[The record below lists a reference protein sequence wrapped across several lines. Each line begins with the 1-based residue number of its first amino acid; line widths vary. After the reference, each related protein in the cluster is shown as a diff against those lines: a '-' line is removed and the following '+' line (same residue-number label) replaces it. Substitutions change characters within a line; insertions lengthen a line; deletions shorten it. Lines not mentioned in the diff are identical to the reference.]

1 MNYYGYTVYD
11 NGDIMRKDGKG
22 MLKPSKD
29 KMGYLKVSILINKK
43 PINMRVHRI
52 VALCYIENPDNKPE
66 VDHILCKEITNNNVS
81 NLRWATRTEQMINRG
96 ISCNN
101 TSGVKGV
108 YKHRNRNGWIAFLQ
122 INGKRITKT
131 FPTFEKA
138 VAKRKE
144 WELEHHQL

>member
-1 MNYYGYTVYD
+1 MNYYNYTVYE
-11 NGDIMRKDGKG
+11 NGDVMRKDGKG

-29 KMGYLKVSILINKK
+29 KGGYLNVGIYIDKK
-43 PINMRVHRI
+43 RHFMKVHRL

-81 NLRWATRTEQMINRG
+81 NLRWATDSEQNMNKGIN
-96 ISCNN
+96 CNN
-101 TSGVKGV
+101 TSGIKGV
-108 YKHRNRNGWIAFLQ
+108 SKRGNGWVAQLRV
-122 INGKRITKT
+122 NGKNMTKKCET
-131 FPTFEKA
+131 FDKA

>member
-1 MNYYGYTVYD
+1 MNYYNYTVYE
-11 NGDIMRKDGKG
+11 NGDVMRKDGKG

-29 KMGYLKVSILINKK
+29 KGGYLNVGIYIDKK
-43 PINMRVHRI
+43 RHFMKVHRL
-52 VALCYIENPDNKPE
+52 VALCYIENPDNKPT

-81 NLRWATRTEQMINRG
+81 NLRWATKSEQMINQG
-96 ISCNN
+96 IRSDN

-108 YKHRNRNGWIAFLQ
+108 NKVKNSWVARLT
-122 INGKRITKT
+122 INGKRITKQYKS
-131 FPTFEKA
+131 FDKA